1 MSIKQSSMDYVEAF
15 SGDSIYE
22 IKDDINEWLEDNPE
36 YYLDRMEMV
45 STSAGYKS
53 VLCDFVRK
61 DAEPEDEVKTEDEA
75 KTEDE
80 EVPIREL
87 LIGVIGAI
95 NELTDAVKE
104 KNNDKSFLQ

>member
-15 SGDSIYE
+15 SGDNVYK
-22 IKDDINEWLEDNPE
+22 IKDDINKWLEDNPE

-45 STSAGYKS
+45 SPSAGYKS
-53 VLCDFVRK
+53 VLCDFVLK
-61 DAEPEDEVKTEDEA
+61 DAEPEEETKTEE
-75 KTEDE
+75 E

-87 LIGVIGAI
+87 LIGLVGAI

-104 KNNDKSFLQ
+104 NK

>member
-1 MSIKQSSMDYVEAF
+1 MSIKQSSMDYIEAF

-22 IKDDINEWLEDNPE
+22 IKDGINEWLEDNPE
-36 YYLDRMEMV
+36 YYLDKMEMV
-45 STSAGYKS
+45 SIPAGRKS

-61 DAEPEDEVKTEDEA
+61 DAEFEEETKTEE
-75 KTEDE
+75 E

-87 LIGVIGAI
+87 LLGLIGAV

-104 KNNDKSFLQ
+104 SK